1 MAPSVKMKGRKPSK
15 VVKPKVGKKKSAP
28 TTRNHRFQSF
38 NQRIARLKID
48 PIRRRRNADG
58 REELSE
64 DTATYFGR
72 SLDEWRDLNLSKN
85 FTAFA
90 REAAPLCDNLPVV
103 LHNEEKIMDLLVKYI
118 EQGDGFS
125 LEPLLDL
132 LSHFAH
138 DLDTRF
144 EKHFPR
150 AVTTI
155 TTLAASHSDP
165 AVIEWSFTRLAWL
178 FKYLSRVLTPDLRPL
193 YDLMSPYLGKQNQKP
208 FIVRFASESM
218 SFLVRKAGATYDSD
232 PVPLDLIIS
241 HTLEDFA
248 HEATSKSDTLYMQGI
263 MTTLTEAIKGVQRDI
278 HSSGLAV
285 LKSVLTYTL
294 NRPSEQV
301 TALGDILSGTL
312 ICLIHHTDVDAFQPI
327 LDVILD
333 FVKDCIT
340 AHRLDLIGIASHLVF
355 IVTAVRKGSRVADW
369 TRILATLRL
378 LLEVGQEQTE
388 LSISARQS
396 ILNTVSTTFQTAT
409 IDALLPALELLA
421 RTRSGQWKAY
431 FLQFCDLFSRLGRER
446 FQQFLLPEFQ
456 KFVLQEWTYNTDAI
470 SFFLPKLAPFE
481 RKLNFPEAFQSLVL
495 ERLTHVTISP
505 AAADLPQRLADAD
518 LALSTIRLM
527 DVKDSLLNSLRAAL
541 LLNVKQALDN
551 NSALKPDFER
561 FALGTCFSTLLELE
575 THNEILLDLWPVLCK
590 ASSRLVHSPM
600 FWSNLL
606 RCINK
611 FQAEVETIDWSNIS
625 RLESSVLE
633 ALSLSSHSIR
643 ESALEIARSIYELRQ
658 RPVHE
663 KLHTAIAIESTPINL
678 ETSRNIS
685 MNIRRLASVD
695 VVDGVD
701 SFMQRLIPT
710 YCFGVL
716 HFQLSQAWEDATTT
730 LAQLSKDSVSE
741 ETLISVAQKWLEMEV
756 PVEESSD
763 MEADGVVLHISS
775 SGFRVD
781 SEFECPNLAKL
792 SAICL
797 QTFHSP
803 NGGYSSAQE
812 QFRADMRTVS
822 CVSSTA
828 REQAL
833 RVFNKIPHLAEK
845 RSRMLV
851 PFLLQ
856 WASSG
861 QIQDEEDFQMTR
873 WSRKDQKALLAV
885 FAQFTNPRV
894 LYKADDV
901 YAALLNLCAN
911 GDVEIQRSALKAIY
925 AWKEPAIHTYQEH
938 LNNLLDDARFRD
950 EVSVFLQN
958 SDGDAI
964 IAVEHQD
971 KLMPVLL
978 RLLYGRAVAGGKH
991 GQSTR
996 RKAIFVALSRYGIHV
1011 LEMFVNHALGP
1022 TANMHLIQNNEVD
1035 EAVFGQVIQSPRQ
1048 QLGMVNMINDML
1060 ETMGSVLEPFAHR
1073 LLESIMACAISA
1085 SRMLDTA
1092 NEDEAQSTSLLRSIR
1107 QVGLQCIVKIFNAVS
1122 DSTFPIHARVILDE
1136 LFVPRQRK
1144 FAVENTQSIS
1154 AMLRLFSVFA
1164 TSQQSGTYLYKHSD
1178 MVLDRIMELL
1188 REPSAKDDVRVFILR
1203 EILDNLVRPGAVS
1216 TLTQEHMTTFVQ
1228 SVGEVLKQQPSKD
1241 VIDAC
1246 VGSLTNLAPWIEDAQ
1261 DGLQVLEVCAG
1272 LLSKSQKIVSLST
1285 KIGLLKTLLPILD
1298 LLSDPAVSTLYE
1310 SLCGLFS
1317 RMHDLESRALLSAVF
1332 AKVCKFDDALYKSA
1346 QICEDLNSQGHR
1358 LDEPDHSRRERGFNA
1373 IFSQAE
1379 ILTVRQWQPILQNCL
1394 FYLRDNEDLVNRT
1407 SSSQGLNRL
1416 IDASSNNDVLRPLI
1430 LNAFLPSMERGI
1442 ENNSELV
1449 RAEFLHLLGHLV
1461 ESLPDLPAVRDMSV
1475 LTIAGDDEASVFNN
1489 VLHIQQHRRLRAL
1502 RRLAEEADKLNSRNA
1517 AKIFIPLLEHF
1528 VFDRADGDAGRTLS
1542 DQAIWTI
1549 GALGRALN
1557 WSAFRAVFKRYV
1569 GYLSSKDEQGPV
1581 IMRLMSALVDNI
1593 ASKPTSKETSNM
1605 DNVSSSKE
1613 DAINRDLLPP
1623 LLDYIH
1629 LKDESTID
1637 RRMPVAV
1644 TVVKLLLLLPK
1655 DEMAARL
1662 PAVLTDVCQILR
1674 SQSQEARDQA
1684 RKTLTAI
1691 FGLVGPTYLSFILKE
1706 LRGAL
1711 KRGSQLHVLSFT
1723 VHALLVNT
1731 VDSYRPGDLDHCLPE
1746 LAAIIMD
1753 DIFGATGQE
1762 KDSEDYRSKL
1772 KEVKSS
1778 KSFDTM
1784 EILARVT
1791 PMQRL
1796 GQLVQPLR
1804 ALLSES
1810 VDSKTLS
1817 KADALLIRLRNGVEQ
1832 NPASQSRDTLIF
1844 CHELIR
1850 QVHQDQ
1856 HQVRQSKSRNVAVND
1871 RYLIKP
1877 EPSAKTKKKGA
1888 GLIHSFK
1895 LVEFSLNLLRKVL
1908 RRHDDL
1914 MTAANL
1920 AGFLPIVGDAFVQGQ
1935 EEIQISAIKTLST
1948 IMRVEIPELEQN
1960 APVYV
1965 KEAVR
1970 IIKGSTSLSSDA
1982 PKSALDLLTAILRE
1996 KRTIAVNEKDIG
2008 IVLKALKSDI
2018 DEPDRQGAIYKFLRI
2033 VLVRKVMITEVYEVM
2048 EDIAKAMITNADR
2061 SIRESARSAYVQFVL
2076 EYPHGKDSWNKKA
2089 AFFVENLKYDHAS
2102 GRESMMELLNQLL
2115 PKLPDQT
2122 IEKLGLT
2129 LFVGLVPVHTSDA
2142 EYSCRQMAGI
2152 LIGKLFELVGS
2163 EQMDAFLS
2171 LLQKWASKKDNPAI
2185 RVAAFQCWALALRKT
2200 SLADAATATVQT
2212 NIAGLLRDSE
2222 NTVFDEGDRVA
2233 PSAIQTLQ
2241 TLIDVSP
2248 STAFAKQ
2255 TLGMWQSVHAHFNSV
2270 NTDTREAAATL
2281 IGEYFSHLASSS
2293 ARSGSGLSAIPLRGS
2308 YGLELDRLDML
2319 QICQLSLKV
2328 LPSGVEDST
2337 ETLAVQIVRN
2347 LVFLGRCFA
2356 ANQME
2361 WNVVENKLSHNG
2373 TDAEEDGP
2381 NTTSK
2386 LSAIEHLLNQLSY
2399 ITRQENL
2406 PILSRTSAVQCQIAL
2421 IKHIDEVPN
2430 VAALVKPLYLLTDPA
2445 VPKPT
2450 DEAFKGL
2457 TDLARELLDA
2467 IQQKTGT
2474 ESYLSALGEARS
2486 YAKSRR
2492 DDRRQKR
2499 KIAAVSAPEQWAKA
2513 KKRKHDM
2520 QKAKSK
2526 TNALV
2531 ARGQRRG
2538 W

>member
-1 MAPSVKMKGRKPSK
+1 MKARKPSK
-15 VVKPKVGKKKSAP
+15 IVKPKVGKKKLAP
-28 TTRNHRFQSF
+28 TTKNHRFQSF
-38 NQRIARLKID
+38 NQRIAKLKID
-48 PIRRRRNADG
+48 PIRRRRNADV

-72 SLDEWRDLNLSKN
+72 SLDEWRDLNLSKT

-118 EQGDGFS
+118 EQGDSLS

-138 DLDTRF
+138 DLDLRF

-150 AVTTI
+150 AVATI

-193 YDLMSPYLGKQNQKP
+193 YDLMSPYLGKENQKP

-218 SFLVRKAGATYDSD
+218 SFLIRKAAATYDSD
-232 PVPLDLIIS
+232 PTPLDLIIS
-241 HTLEDFA
+241 HTLEDCVR
-248 HEATSKSDTLYMQGI
+248 EAVSNTLYMQGI
-263 MTTLTEAIKGVQRDI
+263 MTMLTEAIKGVRRDI
-278 HSSGLAV
+278 HFGGTGV
-285 LKSVLTYTL
+285 LKSVLKYIT
-294 NRPSEQV
+294 NRPF
-301 TALGDILSGTL
+301 GDIATLDDLLSGIL
-312 ICLIHHTDVDAFQPI
+312 ICLIHHTDVETFYPVLAIVLNYAEECAAEQ
-327 LDVILD
+327 
-333 FVKDCIT
+333 
-340 AHRLDLIGIASHLVF
+340 RLDMIGLAAHLIFV
-355 IVTAVRKGSRVADW
+355 VTAVRKGSRVAEW
-369 TRILATLRL
+369 NRIPATLRL
-378 LLEVGQEQTE
+378 LVELGQEQPE
-388 LSISARQS
+388 LNGSARQW
-396 ILNTVSTTFQTAT
+396 ILSAVATTFQTAT
-409 IDALLPALELLA
+409 IDTLLWTLELLVQI
-421 RTRSGQWKAY
+421 RSGQWKPY

-456 KFVLQEWTYNTDAI
+456 KFISQEWTDNADAI
-470 SFFLPKLAPFE
+470 SVVLPKLAPFE
-481 RKLNFPEAFQSLVL
+481 RTLNFPEAFQSLIL
-495 ERLTHVTISP
+495 ERLTRLTISP
-505 AAADLPQRLADAD
+505 DAADLPQQLADAD
-518 LALSTIRLM
+518 LALSTIRHM
-527 DVKDSLLNSLRAAL
+527 DVKDSLRNSLRAAL
-541 LLNVKQALDN
+541 LLNVKHALDN
-551 NSALKPDFER
+551 AIAITSDFEK
-561 FALGTCFSTLLELE
+561 FALGPCFATLLELE
-575 THNEILLDLWPVLCK
+575 SHNEVFLDLWPVLCRE
-590 ASSRLVHSPM
+590 SSRFVHSPM

-611 FQAEVETIDWSNIS
+611 YQNEEETIDWNYLSP
-625 RLESSVLE
+625 LENSILE
-633 ALSLSSHSIR
+633 AVSLSSHSIR
-643 ESALEIARSIYELRQ
+643 QDALEIARSIYELRKQ
-658 RPVHE
+658 PVPE
-663 KLHTAIAIESTPINL
+663 KLQTAISIESTAISL
-678 ETSRNIS
+678 ESARNIS
-685 MNIRRLASVD
+685 MNIRRLASVGI
-695 VVDGVD
+695 VDGVD
-701 SFMQRLIPT
+701 SFTQKLIPT
-710 YCFGVL
+710 YCFGIL
-716 HFQLSQAWEDATTT
+716 HFRLSQAWDDATIA
-730 LAQLSKDSVSE
+730 LAQLSKESVSE
-741 ETLISVAQKWLEMEV
+741 ERIISLAQKWLDMEV
-756 PVEESSD
+756 SSVD
-763 MEADGVVLHISS
+763 SSGIEANEAVLDINS
-775 SGFRVD
+775 SGFQVE

-792 SAICL
+792 SAICQ
-797 QTFHSP
+797 QTSDSP
-803 NGGYSSAQE
+803 NGGYPSAEE
-812 QFRADMRTVS
+812 QFRADTRTVPP
-822 CVSSTA
+822 VSSTA

-833 RVFNKIPHLAEK
+833 RVFSKIPHLAEK

-856 WASSG
+856 WASFS
-861 QIQDEEDFQMTR
+861 QTQDDEDTHITR

-885 FAQFTNPRV
+885 LAQFTNPRV

-925 AWKEPAIHTYQEH
+925 AWKDPAIKTYEEH

-950 EVSVFLQN
+950 EISVFLQ
-958 SDGDAI
+958 SADGDAV
-964 IAVEHQD
+964 IAVEHYD

-996 RKAIFVALSRYGIHV
+996 RKAIFVALSRYGDQV
-1011 LEMFVNHALGP
+1011 LAMFVDIALGS
-1022 TANMHLIQNNEVD
+1022 TANIQLIQNNEVD
-1035 EAVFGQVIQSPRQ
+1035 EAVFDQVIPSARQ

-1060 ETMGSVLEPFAHR
+1060 ETMGTALEPFAHKI
-1073 LLESIMACAISA
+1073 LESITVCAVSA
-1085 SRMLDTA
+1085 SRKLESA
-1092 NEDEAQSTSLLRSIR
+1092 SEDETQSTSLLRSIR
-1107 QVGLQCIVKIFNAVS
+1107 QVGLQCIVKVFAAVS
-1122 DSTFPIHARVILDE
+1122 NSTFPIHARVILDE
-1136 LFVPRQRK
+1136 LFVPRQQK

-1164 TSQQSGTYLYKHSD
+1164 SSQQSGPYLSKHSD
-1178 MVLDRIMELL
+1178 MMLDRVMELL
-1188 REPSAKDDVRVFILR
+1188 REPSAKDEVRVFILR

-1216 TLTQEHMTTFVQ
+1216 TLTQEHMTAFVQ
-1228 SVGEVLKQQPSKD
+1228 SVGDVLEQQPCRD

-1272 LLSKSQKIVSLST
+1272 LLSKPQKMVSLTT
-1285 KIGLLKTLLPILD
+1285 KIGLLKTLSPILD
-1298 LLSDPAVSTLYE
+1298 LLSNPAVSSLYE

-1332 AKVCKFDDALYKSA
+1332 TKVCKFDDALYNSA
-1346 QICEDLNSQGHR
+1346 QICEDLNSRGDR
-1358 LDEPDHSRRERGFNA
+1358 LDEPDHARRERGFNE

-1379 ILTVRQWQPILQNCL
+1379 KLTGRQWQPILQNCL
-1394 FYLRDNEDLVNRT
+1394 FYLRDNDDLVNRT
-1407 SSSQGLNRL
+1407 SSSQGLTRF
-1416 IDASSNNDVLRPLI
+1416 IDAASRNEELHSLV
-1430 LNAFLPSMERGI
+1430 LNALLPSIERGI
-1442 ENNSELV
+1442 ENGSELV

-1461 ESLPDLPAVRDMSV
+1461 ESLPDLPAVRDMSI

-1502 RRLAEEADKLNSRNA
+1502 RRLADETDKLNSRNA

-1542 DQAIWTI
+1542 DQAIVTI

-1569 GYLSSKDEQGPV
+1569 GYLSSKNEQGPV

-1593 ASKPTSKETSNM
+1593 ASKRILDETTNV
-1605 DNVSSSKE
+1605 DNLSSSKE
-1613 DAINRDLLPP
+1613 NAINRDLLPP
-1623 LLDYIH
+1623 LLEYIH

-1655 DEMAARL
+1655 DEMASRL

-1691 FGLVGPTYLSFILKE
+1691 FGLVGPSYLGFILKE

-1731 VDSYRPGDLDHCLPE
+1731 IESYKPGDLDHCLPE
-1746 LAAIIMD
+1746 LATIIMD

-1832 NPASQSRDTLIF
+1832 NPASQTRDTLIF
-1844 CHELIR
+1844 CHEIIR

-1856 HQVRQSKSRNVAVND
+1856 CQVRQSKSRNGVVND
-1871 RYLIKP
+1871 RYIIKP
-1877 EPSAKTKKKGA
+1877 EPSATTKRKGA

-1895 LVEFSLNLLRKVL
+1895 LVEFALNLLRKVL

-1935 EEIQISAIKTLST
+1935 EEIQISAIKMLST
-1948 IMRVEIPELEQN
+1948 IMRVNIPELEQN

-1965 KEAVR
+1965 KEALR
-1970 IIKGSTSLSSDA
+1970 IIKGSTSLAGDA

-1996 KRTIAVNEKDIG
+1996 KRTVSVNEKDIG
-2008 IVLKALKSDI
+2008 AVLKALKGDI
-2018 DEPDRQGAIYKFLRI
+2018 DEPDRQGAIYKFLRT
-2033 VLVRKVMITEVYEVM
+2033 VLGRKVMITEVYEVM
-2048 EDIAKAMITNADR
+2048 DDIGKAMITNADR

-2076 EYPHGKDSWNKKA
+2076 EYQHGKDSWNKKA
-2089 AFFVENLKYDHAS
+2089 AFFVENLKYEHAA
-2102 GRESMMELLNQLL
+2102 GRQSMMELLNQLV
-2115 PKLPDQT
+2115 PKLPDPT
-2122 IEKLGLT
+2122 VEKLGLT
-2129 LFVGLVPVHTSDA
+2129 LFVGLVPVHSSDA
-2142 EYSCRQMAGI
+2142 DHSCRQMAGI
-2152 LIGKLFELVGS
+2152 LIGKLFERVGT

-2171 LLQKWASKKDNPAI
+2171 LLQKWTSKKDNPAI
-2185 RVAAFQCWALALRKT
+2185 QAAAFQCWVVALRKI
-2200 SLADAATATVQT
+2200 SLADAVTITVQN
-2212 NIAGLLRDSE
+2212 NIADVLRESE
-2222 NTVFDEGDRVA
+2222 DADFDGGYEVVLPA
-2233 PSAIQTLQ
+2233 LATLH

-2248 STAFAKQ
+2248 SIAFSNQ
-2255 TLGMWQSVHAHFNSV
+2255 SLGMWQSVHTHLDSANM
-2270 NTDTREAAATL
+2270 DTREVAAKL
-2281 IGEYFSHLASSS
+2281 IEEYFSHLASSS
-2293 ARSGSGLSAIPLRGS
+2293 SKSGSGLSAVPLRGT
-2308 YGLELDRLDML
+2308 YGLKLEGQEMR
-2319 QICQLSLKV
+2319 QICQSSLQV
-2328 LPSGVEDST
+2328 LLSGVDDST
-2337 ETLAVQIVRN
+2337 EALATQTVRN

-2356 ANQME
+2356 ANLME
-2361 WNVVENKLSHNG
+2361 WHNSDRMLSYNG
-2373 TDAEEDGP
+2373 DEDGDAV
-2381 NTTSK
+2381 NDISD
-2386 LSAIEHLLNQLSY
+2386 LSAIEYLLNQLSY

-2421 IKHIDEVPN
+2421 IKHIDEVPDI
-2430 VAALVKPLYLLTDPA
+2430 AALVKPLYLLTDPA
-2445 VPKPT
+2445 VPKPN
-2450 DEAFKGL
+2450 DEAFKAL

-2467 IQQKTGT
+2467 IQQKSGT
-2474 ESYLSALGEARS
+2474 DVYLSALGEARS

-2492 DDRRQKR
+2492 EDRRQKR

-2513 KKRKHDM
+2513 KKRKHEM
-2520 QKAKSK
+2520 QRAKSK